1 MPYSKAQGKATQK
14 WLKEKTIQKVFR
26 FNVETEKDVINQI
39 EKQENK
45 RQYIIKLVRD
55 DIEKENAAD

>member
-1 MPYSKAQGKATQK
+1 MT
-14 WLKEKTIQKVFR
+14 LKEKTIQKVFR
-26 FNVETEKDVINQI
+26 FNVETEKDIIQQI
-39 EKQENK
+39 EKQKNK